1 MEKQV
6 IVTVGREAGSGGLE
20 IARKLAAKLGITVYD
35 QNIFEHIEE
44 YYDIDTS
51 NLQKYD
57 ETPRVKGFTRTVKGY
72 TNSVEE
78 QVVELQRKFIL
89 EKAQEGES
97 FVILGRAGIKP
108 LLDFP
113 CLLIRCFIEA
123 DTDFKVARVMAE
135 HDYDEKQALRYM
147 SWVDL
152 KRKSYHNQFCHVKWG
167 DRSTYDIVLKSNK
180 LGIDGTV
187 DFLAD
192 YVRRRV
198 EQE

>member
-1 MEKQV
+1 
-6 IVTVGREAGSGGLE
+6 
-20 IARKLAAKLGITVYD
+20 
-35 QNIFEHIEE
+35 
-44 YYDIDTS
+44 
-51 NLQKYD
+51 
-57 ETPRVKGFTRTVKGY
+57 
-72 TNSVEE
+72 
-78 QVVELQRKFIL
+78 
-89 EKAQEGES
+89 
-97 FVILGRAGIKP
+97 
-108 LLDFP
+108 
-113 CLLIRCFIEA
+113 
-123 DTDFKVARVMAE
+123 MAE